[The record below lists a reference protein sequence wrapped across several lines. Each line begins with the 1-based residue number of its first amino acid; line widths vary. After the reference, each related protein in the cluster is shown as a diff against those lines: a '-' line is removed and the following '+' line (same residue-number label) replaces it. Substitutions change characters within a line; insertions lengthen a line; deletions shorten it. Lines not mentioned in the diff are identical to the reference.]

1 MELKKKYIKLSKIL
15 TKVKQCYIR
24 QYEILLLYA
33 KLIVIIIIASFH
45 WK

>member
-1 MELKKKYIKLSKIL
+1 MELKKKYIKLPKIL

-24 QYEILLLYA
+24 QYEILLPYA
-33 KLIVIIIIASFH
+33 KLIVIIIIPSFP